1 MNRILSAKLVGL
13 LAVGAIVVATATP
26 ALAGPYTYNIIQSQS
41 QLNLTASGSVLGG
54 VLNVEEQFANEPTKY
69 MGTMVADFPAG
80 PGPGGSITFP
90 GGSAA
95 AADTLRGGLFNSQRQ
110 VSPGVG
116 GGAGAAPANYGL
128 ILNAPIDIDLPSI
141 PLPDPIGSIDLGVLD
156 SVQMDIA
163 LREVTW
169 DITMGLLD
177 AEKGIDAN
185 GEFDA
190 SGGIGSGVQLAL
202 ASGFLDLN
210 GSLIFRQDNVASY
223 LATLAAIT
231 ALTAALPDLGLTVD
245 GNPDGNIFTTE
256 VGLGIGTR
264 IDLSGIPDI
273 LTLPNGAIDPGSV
286 SYNSLTGASTLMLPV
301 DINLPDLGIPADLLD
316 LDLNFSGQLV
326 ATAIVP
332 EPSSMVLGLMGVIGF
347 AVYGV
352 RRRRS

>member
-1 MNRILSAKLVGL
+1 MIRRSYIPAVGI
-13 LAVGAIVVATATP
+13 LAVVVAVATTVP
-26 ALAGPYTYNIIQSQS
+26 AIAGPYTYNIIQSQS
-41 QLNLTASGSVLGG
+41 QLNLTADGSVLGG
-54 VLNVEEQFANEPTKY
+54 VLNVEEQHANTPTRY

-95 AADTLRGGLFNSQRQ
+95 AADTLRGLFNIQLG
-110 VSPGVG
+110 VSPGIG
-116 GGAGAAPANYGL
+116 GGGGSDPANYGL

-141 PLPDPIGSIDLGVLD
+141 PLPDPIGEIDLGVLD

-169 DITMGLLD
+169 DITMAFLET
-177 AEKGIDAN
+177 EKGIDAN

-190 SGGIGSGVQLAL
+190 SGGIGSGVQLGL
-202 ASGFLDLN
+202 ASGFLDLS
-210 GSLIFRQDNVASY
+210 GSLIFRQDNIGSY
-223 LATLAAIT
+223 VATLAALN
-231 ALTAALPDLGLTVD
+231 ALVLAVPDLGLSVD

-264 IDLSGIPDI
+264 LDLGAIPDI
-273 LTLPNGAIDPGSV
+273 LTLPNGATDPGSV
-286 SYNSLTGASTLMLPV
+286 SYNPVTGASTLELPV
-301 DINLPDLGIPADLLD
+301 DITLPDLGIPADLLD

-332 EPSSMVLGLMGVIGF
+332 EPSSMTLALVGMIGCAYF
-347 AVYGV
+347 GF
-352 RRRRS
+352 RRRRA